1 MSKKTK
7 CNSGAGEEG
16 TYHELDER
24 NYKLEYANYQGK
36 PEQIA
41 RRSSRN
47 KARRI
52 MTGKGLCKM
61 GDGNDVDHKDRNPL
75 NNDIKNLRVQKKEK
89 NRSFCRKVENGKP
102 LEDGTSRTAKYHK
115 KMTPGQGGEKKKMKF
130 KELRNKINEW
140 STGHSEF
147 EITGSDT
154 DIMYIENEETRVRL
168 NAFIK
173 AVAYHPTL
181 NVYETLAKVRVK
193 LNGAGLDFEPPKSG
207 DVQEVMQFP
216 LSLFGGRTGM
226 GDDGQP
232 INDDGLNNR
241 TGRRWVLNITT
252 EETSDGYVINPSI
265 EEVPL
270 VEESWLPEGT
280 ESYLDEGKDEERELE
295 LFVANDA
302 QIYRSRLQPIYKNL
316 ITKIAQGKYDEKL
329 AIKAFMY
336 AVEDAAKKYT
346 KDFGTPGDNIFD
358 KKTKLAVAATLA
370 SEFKDEADDGNY
382 DDLLPKK
389 YRS

>member
-1 MSKKTK
+1 MSRKTK
-7 CNSGAGEEG
+7 CTSGAGEEG
-16 TYHELDER
+16 TDQLR
-24 NYKLEYANYQGK
+24 KNYE
-36 PEQIA
+36 
-41 RRSSRN
+41 
-47 KARRI
+47 
-52 MTGKGLCKM
+52 
-61 GDGNDVDHKDRNPL
+61 
-75 NNDIKNLRVQKKEK
+75 
-89 NRSFCRKVENGKP
+89 
-102 LEDGTSRTAKYHK
+102 ED
-115 KMTPGQGGEKKKMKF
+115 TPGQGEEKKKMKF

-154 DIMYIENEETRVRL
+154 DIMYIENNETRVRL

-173 AVAYHPTL
+173 AVAHHPTL
-181 NVYETLAKVRVK
+181 NFYETLTKVRIK
-193 LNGAGLDFEPPKSG
+193 LNGAGLDFVPPKSG
-207 DVQEVMQFP
+207 DVQEVMEFP

-241 TGRRWVLNITT
+241 TGRKWVLRVTS

-265 EEVPL
+265 EEVAL

-280 ESYLDEGKDEERELE
+280 ESETFDLAEGPHEERELE

-316 ITKIAQGKYDEKL
+316 ITKIAQGKYDEKK
-329 AIKAFMY
+329 AVKAFMY
-336 AVEDAAKKYT
+336 AVDDAAKKYT
-346 KDFGTPGDNIFD
+346 KDFGTPGDEIFD

-370 SEFKDEADDGNY
+370 SEFKDEADEGNY
-382 DDLLPKK
+382 DDMLPKK